1 MPRRRWCA
9 CETPEVTDSYRGTV
23 RCDMYDSPEREKGG
37 RLMPLFMMKQRIM
50 ETGCVISFSAPFIII
65 SPTTFRGK
73 LTRGH
78 QPPWTTAG
86 NITQRSTY
94 GPFHRIRA
102 PATQT
107 AYGLRANILKL
118 EECEESQMYSKRSA
132 SVCTRVCVSECV
144 RCRAAVAV
152 LCVDRWPS
160 EVSYR
165 NTHNLDWWEHQ
176 STLTSCK
183 LNWLNINQTWSLTE
197 TVILKL
203 F

>member
-118 EECEESQMYSKRSA
+118 EECEKSQMYSKRSA
-132 SVCTRVCVSECV
+132 PVCTRVCVLLRVSG
-144 RCRAAVAV
+144 AVQLLLFCASID
-152 LCVDRWPS
+152 DRL
-160 EVSYR
+160 EVSHR
-165 NTHNLDWWEHQ
+165 NTRNLDWWEHRE
-176 STLTSCK
+176 
-183 LNWLNINQTWSLTE
+183 N
-197 TVILKL
+197 TVLH
-203 F
+203 FYF

>member
-118 EECEESQMYSKRSA
+118 EECEKSQMYSKRSA
-132 SVCTRVCVSECV
+132 PVCTRVCVCCWECQVPCSCCCFV
-144 RCRAAVAV
+144 RRSTTGWSFTQEQAQSRLVGAQGEHSAA
-152 LCVDRWPS
+152 L
-160 EVSYR
+160 
-165 NTHNLDWWEHQ
+165 L
-176 STLTSCK
+176 LLMK
-183 LNWLNINQTWSLTE
+183 L
-197 TVILKL
+197 VKH
-203 F
+203 

>member
-118 EECEESQMYSKRSA
+118 EECEKSQMYSKKK
-132 SVCTRVCVSECV
+132 CVCVYTCV
-144 RCRAAVAV
+144 CVLLRVSGAVQLLLFCASIDDRLKFHTGTRA
-152 LCVDRWPS
+152 
-160 EVSYR
+160 VS
-165 NTHNLDWWEHQ
+165 TGG
-176 STLTSCK
+176 STGRTQCCTFTF
-183 LNWLNINQTWSLTE
+183 NE
-197 TVILKL
+197 TG
-203 F
+203 

>member
-37 RLMPLFMMKQRIM
+37 RLMPLFMMKLRIM

-118 EECEESQMYSKRSA
+118 EECEKSQMYSKKK
-132 SVCTRVCVSECV
+132 CVCVYTCVSVAESV

-152 LCVDRWPS
+152 LCVDRRPA
-160 EVSYR
+160 EVSHR
-165 NTHNLDWWEHQ
+165 NTRSLDWWEHRE
-176 STLTSCK
+176 
-183 LNWLNINQTWSLTE
+183 N
-197 TVILKL
+197 TVLH
-203 F
+203 FYF

>member
-37 RLMPLFMMKQRIM
+37 RLMPLFMMKLRIM

-94 GPFHRIRA
+94 GPFHRSGA

-118 EECEESQMYSKRSA
+118 EECEKSQMYSKRSA
-132 SVCTRVCVSECV
+132 SVCTRVCVCVAESV

-152 LCVDRWPS
+152 LCVDRRP
-160 EVSYR
+160 
-165 NTHNLDWWEHQ
+165 
-176 STLTSCK
+176 
-183 LNWLNINQTWSLTE
+183 TWSFTQEHAQSRLVGAQGE
-197 TVILKL
+197 HSAALLLLMKL
-203 F
+203 VKH